1 MGLWIDYLTHPSL
14 HFHMYKKGEND
25 ADYVDLSWGLEV
37 TAEKCQALGV
47 LGGDSINS
55 VS

>member
-1 MGLWIDYLTHPSL
+1 MCE
-14 HFHMYKKGEND
+14 MGEND
-25 ADYVDLSWGLEV
+25 ADYVDLLWGLEI
-37 TAEKCQALGV
+37 TTEKCQALGV